1 MKIYTLNFTLLREFE
16 ELKDLFD
23 LFNQMVVKE
32 AHLKISVKTEND
44 INFIQIYLYRCLKTP
59 SIGIKRDLQFLPSE
73 ETLNYLK
80 QIDFEKVYLQFHIKD
95 SKFITVDVFDSV
107 YEYISEKENLSNFS
121 LLDYTDLEEL
131 FSLSFSVRKP
141 FPELSNLVYIMN
153 KMLTNGCYSFIAL
166 EDRYLGSGSNSGKK
180 NLHLNFFT
188 NNMARPSL
196 FVNVNLYGKFSDR
209 NISKYNIL
217 CSQPENPIKIY
228 FEISSSDKQHGP
240 IIKAHIFLQKS
251 SKAYNKIIDQCKLL
265 DLIAP

>member
-1 MKIYTLNFTLLREFE
+1 MKLYTLNFTLLREFE

-44 INFIQIYLYRCLKTP
+44 ISFIQIYLYRCLRTP
-59 SIGIKRDLQFLPSE
+59 SIGIKRDLEFLPSKE
-73 ETLNYLK
+73 ILNHLK
-80 QIDFEKVYLQFHIKD
+80 LIDFEKVYLQFHIKD
-95 SKFITVDVFDSV
+95 AKYITVDVFDSV
-107 YEYISEKENLSNFS
+107 YEYIPEEKPSTLSM
-121 LLDYTDLEEL
+121 LDTTNMEEL
-131 FSLSFSVRKP
+131 FSLNFSVRKP
-141 FPELSNLVYIMN
+141 FPELSDIVYIIN

-166 EDRYLGSGSNSGKK
+166 EDRYLESGSNSGKK

-196 FVNVNLYGKFSDR
+196 FVNVNLYGRFSDR

-228 FEISSSDKQHGP
+228 FEISSSDEQHGP
-240 IIKAHIFLQKS
+240 IIKAHIFLQRS
-251 SKAYNKIIDQCKLL
+251 SKFYDKIIDQCKLI